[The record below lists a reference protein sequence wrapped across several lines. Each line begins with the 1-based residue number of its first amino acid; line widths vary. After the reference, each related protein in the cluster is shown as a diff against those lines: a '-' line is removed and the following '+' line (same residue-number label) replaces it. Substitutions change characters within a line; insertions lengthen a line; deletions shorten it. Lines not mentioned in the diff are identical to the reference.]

1 MKFDKQFVISKTKTF
16 IYVVLFVVLFKS
28 IFGEENTLVGV
39 TTVTAA
45 LMFLERD
52 LTLNPIK
59 NFFKFAGVNLL
70 IGVGASLASSNMYLG
85 ILVNFVVLFIISYLY
100 CYNLRNPLYLAFSLQ
115 YLFLLATPVA
125 GDKILLRMTSLIVGA
140 MVIVALQ
147 FFFNRNRLTKYGP
160 SILGNVCDLMMGK
173 LNNVDNNMDD
183 ASINSAISASI
194 DSLRTMIYD
203 KRDSNYYLTEE
214 GRLQLN
220 LTVSLESVNGMLSEE
235 NIHKIDEDILATL
248 KSLITDTKFIID
260 ISSRNRNENF
270 AYDYMNDLLK
280 ICEEK
285 NINDLLNLQLLDSM
299 LLLSDSLDDLRKLD
313 VKDFDSVI
321 KKHDVTEMFSDETIK
336 SFLSDKKTLKFCY
349 AMRVAITITI
359 GAFIMDYYKLSEGRW
374 IIFTIL
380 SLINPLY
387 EVSKTKSKDRVLS
400 TLVGSLIVCFL
411 FNIFTD
417 TTSRTIIVMLAGYI
431 GGFFS
436 EYKYTMITTT
446 VSAIGSAAL
455 VGNVQVLT
463 LNRIF
468 FVIVGAIMAI
478 VANNFIF
485 PYSVQDSITH
495 LKKLYHATVISMLEE
510 INILIDGEKR
520 PMHMKNLLVLTSLID
535 ARARTNASIT
545 SDKVYNEVITERRNL
560 IANIY
565 ELYQVILKKE
575 ISCDSQK
582 DLLSNLKNFID
593 YDDSDMN
600 LKINNI
606 KLAIK
611 DASNIDIKI
620 ILSSITVI
628 LKELSHLNELDKE
641 TA

>member
-1 MKFDKQFVISKTKTF
+1 MKINKQLVISKTKTF
-16 IYVVLFVVLFKS
+16 IYIVLFVVIFKT
-28 IFGEENTLVGV
+28 IFGAENTLVGV

-70 IGVGASLASSNMYLG
+70 IGIGATLASSNMYLG
-85 ILVNFVVLFIISYLY
+85 ILVNFVVLFTVSYLF

-115 YLFLLATPVA
+115 YLFLLATPVS
-125 GDKILLRMTSLIVGA
+125 GDKVLIRMISLIVGA
-140 MVIVALQ
+140 VVIVALQ

-160 SILGNVCDLMMGK
+160 SILGNVCDMMLSK
-173 LNNVDNNMDD
+173 LDD
-183 ASINSAISASI
+183 SDTKMTDADINKAISGSI

-220 LTVSLESVNGMLSEE
+220 LTVSLESINGILSDE
-235 NIHKIDEDILATL
+235 NIHTIDKDILTSL
-248 KSLITDTKFIID
+248 KSLLNDTKFIID
-260 ISSRNRNENF
+260 VSNRNTKENY
-270 AYDYMNDLLK
+270 AYDSMNDLLK
-280 ICEEK
+280 VCEEK
-285 NINDLLNLQLLDSM
+285 QISDLLNLQLLDSM
-299 LLLSDSLDDLRKLD
+299 LLLCDSLDALRALN
-313 VKDFDSVI
+313 VKDFDAVI
-321 KKHDVTEMFSDETIK
+321 KKHDVTEMFSDETTK
-336 SFLSDKKTLKFCY
+336 SFLVNKKSLKFCY
-349 AMRVAITITI
+349 AMRVSITVTL
-359 GAFIMDYYKLSEGRW
+359 GAFIMDYFKLSEGRW

-387 EVSKTKSKDRVLS
+387 ETSKSKTKDRLLS
-400 TLVGSLIVCFL
+400 TLIGSLIVYVL
-411 FNIFTD
+411 FSIFED
-417 TTSRTIIVMLAGYI
+417 TTSRTIIIMSAGYI
-431 GGFFS
+431 GGYFS
-436 EYKYTMITTT
+436 QYKYTMITTT

-468 FVIVGAIMAI
+468 MVILGAVMAI
-478 VANNFIF
+478 LANEFIF
-485 PYSVQDSITH
+485 PYSVQDSINH
-495 LKKLYHATVISMLEE
+495 LKKLYHATVMSMLEE

-535 ARARTNASIT
+535 ARARTNAAIT
-545 SDKVYNEVITERRNL
+545 SNPVYNEVIMERRNL

-575 ISCDSQK
+575 IQCDSQK
-582 DLLSNLKNFID
+582 DLLSNLKSFID

-611 DASNIDIKI
+611 ETKSIDIKI

-641 TA
+641 KA